1 MRFTHTIALAI
12 VCLSILLVA
21 ICGSGVLS
29 PEFTMV
35 EVSNLPTELRQ
46 QTCTTTTQV
55 TVSSTTKVK
64 APPTTAK
71 VQTTTLK
78 TTAASR
84 QTTTAATRQT
94 TQFTTKAATTERKS
108 QNHTTT
114 KVSSTTTTQSASS
127 RAVNTTQ
134 SAGANDAE
142 YLAIAIYREAGGDAY
157 SDRTRI
163 MVGNVV
169 MNRVR
174 SDAFPNTI
182 YGVLTQRGQY
192 QGLSNGVTWPSMA
205 SNRWEQHAVAR
216 ARACANRVLAG
227 ENYLPANVVYQSD
240 YSYLGSGV
248 YCVADGMYF
257 NYA

>member
-12 VCLSILLVA
+12 VFLSILLVA

-46 QTCTTTTQV
+46 QTCTTITQI
-55 TVSSTTKVK
+55 TAPSTTKVK
-64 APPTTAK
+64 AQTTTAK
-71 VQTTTLK
+71 AQTTVLEA
-78 TTAASR
+78 TAASR
-84 QTTTAATRQT
+84 QTTTAAPRQT
-94 TQFTTKAATTERKS
+94 MQPTTKA
-108 QNHTTT
+108 
-114 KVSSTTTTQSASS
+114 TTTQSASS

-134 SAGANDAE
+134 SAGSNDAE

-157 SDRTRI
+157 SNRTRI

-216 ARACANRVLAG
+216 ARECANRVLAG

-240 YSYLGSGV
+240 YSHLGSGV